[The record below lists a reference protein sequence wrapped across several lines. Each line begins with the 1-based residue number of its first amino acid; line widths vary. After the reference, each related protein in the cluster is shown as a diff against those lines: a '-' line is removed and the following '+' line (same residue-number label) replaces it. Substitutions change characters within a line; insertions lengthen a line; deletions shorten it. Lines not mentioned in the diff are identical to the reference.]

1 MKNKILTIKSKN
13 VILLFV
19 LFLLLSCSSDDKSIT
34 EPQEEP
40 FTIELVS
47 ANSIITIDETATFEV
62 KTNRPFDAII
72 YSTDNFAT
80 SHSVSK
86 NQGDSFGTSLT
97 LYVDTANLG
106 NITYSIR
113 VADANDNQKTATGTL
128 SFTVEKGNALHI
140 KEVLINN
147 FYDKDNTW
155 DTEFSNTDINRLAD
169 VFFSFSKPHI
179 NLFTGQ
185 KFKSLWYKS
194 AVKENQGDLNWNLL
208 QENLYVN
215 PNAIIHFGLADD
227 DGGGVGQ
234 DLLLGPP
241 FEKDINLSQY
251 SNTEPNNITL
261 EDTSINLDVDFSVAW

>member
-1 MKNKILTIKSKN
+1 MKIRI
-13 VILLFV
+13 I
-19 LFLLLSCSSDDKSIT
+19 LFLLTIIFFSCSSEDNNIV
-34 EPQEEP
+34 EPQEGP
-40 FTIELVS
+40 LTVELVTT
-47 ANSIITIDETATFEV
+47 NPTTTIDEVVSFEV
-62 KTNRPFDAII
+62 KTNRPFSSITH
-72 YSTDNFAT
+72 STDNFTT
-80 SHSVSK
+80 SRTVSK
-86 NQGDSFGTSLT
+86 SQGDSFGTSLT

-106 NITYSIR
+106 TITYSIR
-113 VADANDNQKTATGTL
+113 VADANDNQKTATSTL

-155 DTEFSNTDINRLAD
+155 DTEFSNTDPNRLAD

-185 KFKSLWYKS
+185 RFKALWYTS
-194 AVKENQGDLNWNLL
+194 AVKENQGDLAWNLS
-208 QENLYVN
+208 QENLYID
-215 PNAIIHFGLADD
+215 PNVLIHFGLADD

-251 SNTEPNNITL
+251 INTQPNNITL
-261 EDTSINLDVDFSVAW
+261 EDSSINLDVDLAVAW